1 MNLIWKHEVTYC
13 SLSMIFT
20 QALSTPALVSAG
32 NKVPSFA
39 STVRHPVVVIFK
51 EDTKYM
57 STRLLLVLGACFM
70 LSGCVSTRDYDT
82 ELGETLVYFQFGR
95 LDDSLAVLERNNP
108 FDPRDLLYYLEK
120 GELLRLKG
128 EASDSFATWDYADRS
143 IVAYENSSRF
153 ATFKK
158 LTELNSYVANDKL
171 RFYDGYDFEKVA
183 LTTQMAL
190 IFMSSADPADARVL
204 IKKTH
209 EREAGIAEKRDLQ
222 YLELENKAE
231 AQGVTLQYKD
241 LQGYP
246 VATLDAP
253 EVVSLKN
260 SYQSAFSHYLA
271 GFIYEALNEKDL
283 AAPGYRKAIEL
294 RPNTPLLEQALRN
307 LDKSPLKAGE
317 SDVLLIVQT
326 GLAPARNSV
335 HVPIS
340 VVVDGENYITN
351 MSFPIIVPDTSTP
364 PVDFITVDGKNHKLT
379 LLNSFGDMARRTLRD
394 DMPGIIE
401 RTLVRADA
409 HARDQAYLKKH
420 HPEQL
425 EAAIQAQIL
434 REDADTRSW
443 RTLPDKTY
451 VVRLRL
457 SKGVHQFT
465 LPNAPEFQP
474 IKFRVDQTHQALSLR
489 AVRNRIYIADRALK
503 IESTPPP
510 QPAIL
515 N

>member
-1 MNLIWKHEVTYC
+1 M
-13 SLSMIFT
+13 
-20 QALSTPALVSAG
+20 A
-32 NKVPSFA
+32 
-39 STVRHPVVVIFK
+39 
-51 EDTKYM
+51 
-57 STRLLLVLGACFM
+57 TRLLLVLGACFM
-70 LSGCVSTRDYDT
+70 LSGCPTTRDYNA
-82 ELGETLVYFQFGR
+82 ELGETLDYFQAGQ
-95 LDDSLAVLERNNP
+95 LDGSLAVLERNNP
-108 FDPRDLLYYLEK
+108 FSPQDLLYHLEK

-128 EASDSFATWDYADRS
+128 DMTGSFAAWDYADRS

-158 LTELNSYVANDKL
+158 FLEFNSYVANDKV
-171 RFYDGYDFEKVA
+171 RFYDGYDFERVA

-190 IFMSSADPADARVL
+190 IFMASADPADARVL

-209 EREAGIAEKRDLQ
+209 EREAGIAEKRDLR
-222 YLELENKAE
+222 YLELENQAE
-231 AQGVTLQYKD
+231 AQGITVQYKD

-253 EVVSLKN
+253 EVVALKN

-307 LDKSPLKAGE
+307 LDKSPLKSGE

-326 GLAPARNSV
+326 GLAPARSSV
-335 HVPIS
+335 RVPIN
-340 VVVDGENYITN
+340 VDVDGENFITN

-364 PVDFITVDGKNHKLT
+364 PVDFITVDGKKQKLT

-401 RTLVRADA
+401 RTLVRARSN
-409 HARDQAYLKKH
+409 ARYQAYLKKR
-420 HPEQL
+420 HPDQL
-425 EAAIQAQIL
+425 EAAILEQIKH
-434 REDADTRSW
+434 EDADTRSW
-443 RTLPDKTY
+443 RTLPDKTF

-457 SKGVHQFT
+457 QKGVHQLT
-465 LPNAPEFQP
+465 LPNAPELQP
-474 IKFRVDQTHQALSLR
+474 VQFRIDQTHQAFSLR
-489 AVRNRIYIADRALK
+489 AVSNRLYAADRALQL
-503 IESTPPP
+503 ESTPPP
-510 QPAIL
+510 QSAVL

>member
-1 MNLIWKHEVTYC
+1 
-13 SLSMIFT
+13 
-20 QALSTPALVSAG
+20 
-32 NKVPSFA
+32 
-39 STVRHPVVVIFK
+39 
-51 EDTKYM
+51 M
-57 STRLLLVLGACFM
+57 STRLLLVLGACFI
-70 LSGCVSTRDYDT
+70 LSGCASTRDYNA
-82 ELGETLVYFQFGR
+82 ELGETLAYFQAGQ
-95 LDDSLAVLERNNP
+95 LDGSLAVLERNNP
-108 FDPRDLLYYLEK
+108 LSPRDLLYHMEK

-128 EASDSFATWDYADRS
+128 DMTGSFAAWDYADRS

-153 ATFKK
+153 ATLKNF
-158 LTELNSYVANDKL
+158 TELSSYVANDKV
-171 RFYDGYDFEKVA
+171 RFYDGYDFERVA

-190 IFMSSADPADARVL
+190 IFMASADPADARVL

-209 EREAGIAEKRDLQ
+209 EREAGIAEKRDLE
-222 YLELENKAE
+222 YLELENQAE
-231 AQGVTLQYKD
+231 ARGITLQYKD

-253 EVVSLKN
+253 EVVALKN

-326 GLAPARNSV
+326 GLAPARSSV
-335 HVPIS
+335 RVPIN
-340 VVVDGENYITN
+340 VDVDGENFVTN

-364 PVDFITVDGKNHKLT
+364 PVDFITVDGKKQKLT
-379 LLNSFGDMARRTLRD
+379 LINSFGDMARRTLRD

-401 RTLVRADA
+401 RTLVRARSN
-409 HARDQAYLKKH
+409 ARNQAYLKKN

-425 EAAIQAQIL
+425 EAAIQAQIQ

-443 RTLPDKTY
+443 RTLPDKTF
-451 VVRLRL
+451 VARLRL
-457 SKGVHQFT
+457 DKGVHQLT
-465 LPNAPEFQP
+465 LPNAPDFQP
-474 IKFRVDQTHQALSLR
+474 VQFRIDQTHQAFSLR
-489 AVRNRIYIADRALK
+489 AVSNRIYAADRALQ

-510 QPAIL
+510 QSAVL

>member
-1 MNLIWKHEVTYC
+1 MATCLR
-13 SLSMIFT
+13 F
-20 QALSTPALVSAG
+20 
-32 NKVPSFA
+32 
-39 STVRHPVVVIFK
+39 
-51 EDTKYM
+51 
-57 STRLLLVLGACFM
+57 LLVLGACVM
-70 LSGCVSTRDYDT
+70 LSGCPTTRDYNA
-82 ELGETLVYFQFGR
+82 ELGETLAYFNAGQ
-95 LDDSLAVLERNNP
+95 LDGSLAVLERNNP
-108 FDPRDLLYYLEK
+108 FAPGDLLYHFEK

-128 EASDSFATWDYADRS
+128 DMTGSFAAWDYADRS

-153 ATFKK
+153 STFKK
-158 LTELNSYVANDKL
+158 LTEYNSYVANDKV

-190 IFMSSADPADARVL
+190 IFMSNADPADARVL

-222 YLELENKAE
+222 YLELENQ
-231 AQGVTLQYKD
+231 AQEQGISLQYKD

-253 EVVSLKN
+253 EVIALKN

-283 AAPGYRKAIEL
+283 AAPGYRKAVEL

-326 GLAPARNSV
+326 GLAPARSSV
-335 HVPIS
+335 RVPIS
-340 VVVDGENYITN
+340 VDVDGEAFITN

-364 PVDFITVDGKNHKLT
+364 PVDYISVDGKQQKLT
-379 LLNSFGDMARRTLRD
+379 LINSFGDMARRTLRD

-401 RTLVRADA
+401 RTLVRAKSN
-409 HARDQAYLKKH
+409 AREQAYLKKRR
-420 HPEQL
+420 PELL
-425 EAAIQAQIL
+425 EATILQQIQ
-434 REDADTRSW
+434 REDADTRGW

-451 VVRLRL
+451 IVRLRL
-457 SKGVHQFT
+457 KKGVHELT
-465 LPNAPEFQP
+465 VPNAPEYLP
-474 IKFRVDQTHQALSLR
+474 VKFRIDQTHQALSLR
-489 AVRNRIYIADRALK
+489 AVSNQIYAADRALM
-503 IESTPPP
+503 IESTPLP
-510 QPAIL
+510 QAAVL